1 MLWVSQLILIRKVSF
16 RCFWPENPF
25 WASWLSSQS
34 FSRPSCRL
42 SRHQHSES
50 WVPKMKDLNHLF
62 GRIPIR
68 LKLLI
73 LTIGLA
79 TIPLISFFLF
89 SSLVGL
95 NELRKLSLNTL
106 RSDALTIGSRVD
118 DFLETMGGG
127 PDSFYQVSSTSWIL
141 EHDRSYQRRGIP
153 KKGWTAVTDARTAQ
167 SFLSPT

>member
-1 MLWVSQLILIRKVSF
+1 
-16 RCFWPENPF
+16 
-25 WASWLSSQS
+25 
-34 FSRPSCRL
+34 
-42 SRHQHSES
+42 
-50 WVPKMKDLNHLF
+50 MKDLNHLF

-127 PDSFYQVSSTSWIL
+127 PDSFYQVSSTS
-141 EHDRSYQRRGIP
+141 
-153 KKGWTAVTDARTAQ
+153 
-167 SFLSPT
+167 